1 MKTSLYIH
9 IPYCLSKCEYCDFF
23 SVKCSQIDDFYVRSL
38 CNEIEAKAKF
48 FNVTQWNS
56 IYIGGGTPSL
66 LNKEQL
72 KQIFNSI
79 YKFVPQSKNSE
90 ITIEVNPDDVTEAL
104 IQTFEECGINRIS
117 CGIQSLNQKSLAF
130 TKRRASLE
138 QNLNALALIQKKWN
152 GIFSVDLIC
161 GLPYETEKSFLDA
174 LEQIVLFNPH
184 HISMYSLVVEEETPL
199 GQKILNEKIPY
210 DYDFADNL
218 WLNAREFLQNNG
230 FIQYEVSNFCKK
242 GFECSHNL
250 VYWNHQDYI
259 GCGSGAV
266 GTIYDS
272 DGSGKRFFNLWN
284 IDEYKKYWL
293 EHLQY
298 DLCKKNIEEIEV
310 IDKETSEFEF
320 FMMGLRKLI
329 GINSCDYKKIF
340 SKEIPIT
347 VKNQFVKWQ
356 KNGFAKITKQGE
368 NEIFSL
374 TQKGILFLN
383 KFMEELEL

>member
-23 SVKCSQIDDFYVRSL
+23 SVKCKQIDDSYVHSL
-38 CNEIEAKAKF
+38 CNEIETKSKF
-48 FNVTQWNS
+48 FDVTQWNS

-66 LNKEQL
+66 LKKEQL

-79 YKFVPQSKNSE
+79 YKFVPQSQTSE
-90 ITIEVNPDDVTEAL
+90 ITIEVNPDDVTEDL
-104 IQTFEECGINRIS
+104 LLNLQECGINRLS
-117 CGIQSLNQKSLAF
+117 CGIQSLNQNSLSF

-138 QNLNALALIQKKWN
+138 QNLNALSLIQKKWH

-161 GLPYETEKSFLDA
+161 GLPYETRETFLGA
-174 LEQIVLFNPH
+174 LEKIVLFNPH

-199 GQKILNEKIPY
+199 GQKILGEKIPY

-218 WLNAREFLQNNG
+218 WLSARDFLQNNG
-230 FIQYEVSNFCKK
+230 FMQYEVSNFCKK
-242 GFECSHNL
+242 GYECFHNL

-259 GCGSGAV
+259 GCGCGAV

-272 DGSGKRFFNLWN
+272 DGSGKRFSNLWN
-284 IDEYKKYWL
+284 IDEYKKYWI
-293 EHLQY
+293 ERSQY
-298 DLCKKNIEEIEV
+298 DLNKKNIEEIEL

-329 GINSCDYKKIF
+329 GINSVDYKKIF
-340 SKEIPIT
+340 CKEIPLN

-356 KNGFAKITKQGE
+356 QKKLAKITKQDDEE
-368 NEIFSL
+368 NYSL
-374 TQKGILFLN
+374 TYEGILFLN

>member
-23 SVKCSQIDDFYVRSL
+23 SVKCNQIDVFYVRSL

-79 YKFVPQSKNSE
+79 YKFVPQSKKSE
-90 ITIEVNPDDVTEAL
+90 ITIEVNPDDVTEDL
-104 IQTFEECGINRIS
+104 LVNLEECGINRLS
-117 CGIQSLNQKSLAF
+117 CGIQSLNQNSLSF

-138 QNLNALALIQKKWN
+138 QNLNALALIQKKWS

-218 WLNAREFLQNNG
+218 WLNARDFLQKNG

-272 DGSGKRFFNLWN
+272 DGSGKRFSNLWN

-293 EHLQY
+293 EHFQY
-298 DLCKKNIEEIEV
+298 DLNKKDIEEIEL

-340 SKEIPIT
+340 SKEIPTT

-356 KNGFAKITKQGE
+356 KKGFAKITNQGE
-368 NEIFSL
+368 YENYSL
-374 TQKGILFLN
+374 TQEGILFLN

>member
-1 MKTSLYIH
+1 M
-9 IPYCLSKCEYCDFF
+9 D
-23 SVKCSQIDDFYVRSL
+23 
-38 CNEIEAKAKF
+38 EIM
-48 FNVTQWNS
+48 
-56 IYIGGGTPSL
+56 
-66 LNKEQL
+66 NKEQL

-79 YKFVPQSKNSE
+79 YKFVPQSNKSE
-90 ITIEVNPDDVTEAL
+90 ITIEVNPDDVTDAL
-104 IQTFEECGINRIS
+104 IQTFEECGINRLS
-117 CGIQSLNQKSLAF
+117 CGIQSLNQKSLSF

-138 QNLNALALIQKKWN
+138 QNLNALNLIQKKWS

-218 WLNAREFLQNNG
+218 WLNAREFLQKNG

-272 DGSGKRFFNLWN
+272 DGSGKRFSNLWN

-293 EHLQY
+293 EHFQY
-298 DLCKKNIEEIEV
+298 DLSKKDIEEIEL

-340 SKEIPIT
+340 SKEIPAT

-356 KNGFAKITKQGE
+356 QKGFAKITKQGE
-368 NEIFSL
+368 EEIFSL
-374 TQKGILFLN
+374 TQEGILFLN

>member
-1 MKTSLYIH
+1 
-9 IPYCLSKCEYCDFF
+9 
-23 SVKCSQIDDFYVRSL
+23 
-38 CNEIEAKAKF
+38 
-48 FNVTQWNS
+48 
-56 IYIGGGTPSL
+56 
-66 LNKEQL
+66 
-72 KQIFNSI
+72 
-79 YKFVPQSKNSE
+79 
-90 ITIEVNPDDVTEAL
+90 
-104 IQTFEECGINRIS
+104 
-117 CGIQSLNQKSLAF
+117 
-130 TKRRASLE
+130 
-138 QNLNALALIQKKWN
+138 
-152 GIFSVDLIC
+152 
-161 GLPYETEKSFLDA
+161 
-174 LEQIVLFNPH
+174 
-184 HISMYSLVVEEETPL
+184 MYSLVVEEETPL

-230 FIQYEVSNFCKK
+230 FLQYEVSNFCKK

-259 GCGSGAV
+259 GCGCGAV

-272 DGSGKRFFNLWN
+272 DGSGKRFSNLWN

-293 EHLQY
+293 EYYQY

-374 TQKGILFLN
+374 KQKGILFLN

>member
-23 SVKCSQIDDFYVRSL
+23 SVKYKQIDDFYVRSL
-38 CNEIEAKAKF
+38 CNEIESKAKF

-104 IQTFEECGINRIS
+104 IQTFEECGINRLS
-117 CGIQSLNQKSLAF
+117 CGIQSLNQKSLSF

-138 QNLNALALIQKKWN
+138 QNLNALALIQKKWS

-272 DGSGKRFFNLWN
+272 DGSGKRFSNLWN

-298 DLCKKNIEEIEV
+298 DLCKKNIEEIEL
-310 IDKETSEFEF
+310 IDKETSQFEF

-340 SKEIPIT
+340 SKEIPAA

-356 KNGFAKITKQGE
+356 KKGFAKITNQGE

-374 TQKGILFLN
+374 TQEGILFLN

>member
-66 LNKEQL
+66 LNKNQL

-138 QNLNALALIQKKWN
+138 QNLNALALIQKKWS

-230 FIQYEVSNFCKK
+230 FLQYEVSNFCKK

-272 DGSGKRFFNLWN
+272 DGSGKRFSNLWN

-293 EHLQY
+293 EHFQY
-298 DLCKKNIEEIEV
+298 DLNKKDIEEIEL

-340 SKEIPIT
+340 SKEIPAT

-356 KNGFAKITKQGE
+356 KKGFAKITNQGE

-374 TQKGILFLN
+374 TQEGILFLN
-383 KFMEELEL
+383 KFIEELEL

>member
-23 SVKCSQIDDFYVRSL
+23 SVKCNQIDDFYVRSL
-38 CNEIEAKAKF
+38 CNEIESKAKF

-90 ITIEVNPDDVTEAL
+90 ITIEVNPDDVTEDL
-104 IQTFEECGINRIS
+104 LKTFEECGINRLS
-117 CGIQSLNQKSLAF
+117 CGIQSLNQKSLSF

-138 QNLNALALIQKKWN
+138 QNLNALALIQKKWS

-218 WLNAREFLQNNG
+218 WLASRDFLQKNG

-272 DGSGKRFFNLWN
+272 DGSGKRFSNLWN

-293 EHLQY
+293 EHFQY
-298 DLCKKNIEEIEV
+298 DLSKKDIEEIEL
-310 IDKETSEFEF
+310 IDKETSQFEF

-368 NEIFSL
+368 NENYSL
-374 TQKGILFLN
+374 TQEGILFLN

>member
-1 MKTSLYIH
+1 M
-9 IPYCLSKCEYCDFF
+9 
-23 SVKCSQIDDFYVRSL
+23 
-38 CNEIEAKAKF
+38 
-48 FNVTQWNS
+48 
-56 IYIGGGTPSL
+56 
-66 LNKEQL
+66 
-72 KQIFNSI
+72 
-79 YKFVPQSKNSE
+79 
-90 ITIEVNPDDVTEAL
+90 
-104 IQTFEECGINRIS
+104 
-117 CGIQSLNQKSLAF
+117 
-130 TKRRASLE
+130 
-138 QNLNALALIQKKWN
+138 
-152 GIFSVDLIC
+152 
-161 GLPYETEKSFLDA
+161 
-174 LEQIVLFNPH
+174 
-184 HISMYSLVVEEETPL
+184 EEETPL

-218 WLNAREFLQNNG
+218 WLNAREFLQKNG

-272 DGSGKRFFNLWN
+272 DGSGKRFSNLWN

-293 EHLQY
+293 EHFQY
-298 DLCKKNIEEIEV
+298 DLSKKDIEEIEL

-340 SKEIPIT
+340 SKEIPAA

-356 KNGFAKITKQGE
+356 KNGFAKITNQGE

-374 TQKGILFLN
+374 TQEGILFLN

>member
-1 MKTSLYIH
+1 M
-9 IPYCLSKCEYCDFF
+9 
-23 SVKCSQIDDFYVRSL
+23 
-38 CNEIEAKAKF
+38 
-48 FNVTQWNS
+48 
-56 IYIGGGTPSL
+56 
-66 LNKEQL
+66 
-72 KQIFNSI
+72 
-79 YKFVPQSKNSE
+79 
-90 ITIEVNPDDVTEAL
+90 NPDDVTEDL
-104 IQTFEECGINRIS
+104 LKNLEECGINRLS
-117 CGIQSLNQKSLAF
+117 CGIQSLNQKSLSF

-138 QNLNALALIQKKWN
+138 QNLNALALIQKKWS

-174 LEQIVLFNPH
+174 LEEIVLFNPH

-218 WLNAREFLQNNG
+218 WLNAREFLQKNE

-272 DGSGKRFFNLWN
+272 DGSGKRFSNLWN

-320 FMMGLRKLI
+320 FMMLLNVKSLR
-329 GINSCDYKKIF
+329 
-340 SKEIPIT
+340 EISQRLLLMKML
-347 VKNQFVKWQ
+347 V
-356 KNGFAKITKQGE
+356 
-368 NEIFSL
+368 
-374 TQKGILFLN
+374 
-383 KFMEELEL
+383 